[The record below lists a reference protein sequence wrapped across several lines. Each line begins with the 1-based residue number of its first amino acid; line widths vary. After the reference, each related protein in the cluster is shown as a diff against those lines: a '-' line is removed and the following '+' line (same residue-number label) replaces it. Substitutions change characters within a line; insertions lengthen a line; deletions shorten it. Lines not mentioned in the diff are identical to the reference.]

1 MTITEAAACG
11 TPAVVTDIAGHRDAV
26 VPGETGLLASTD
38 AEFVAAVDSVLTD
51 AQLRRR
57 LSAGALAHA
66 ERFTWAATARGTL
79 EVLAREARRLHPL
92 SNQ

>member
-26 VPGETGLLASTD
+26 SRGVTGLLASTQE
-38 AEFVAAVDSVLTD
+38 EFVAQLDTVLSD
-51 AQLRRR
+51 AALRDR
-57 LSAGALAHA
+57 LRSGALTHA

-92 SNQ
+92 RNQ